1 MFEEVELALERTR
14 VIFTAIED
22 VIQNDWNKS
31 DTLPFPVLL
40 KKVLTK
46 LGDGDFPPASIDAL
60 IRNYI
65 RGHSLYCSSRGA
77 RGGVVPRAVRDQRR
91 VEKET
96 SEATKAAIKA
106 QLDSKLTTTPASTQS
121 AAERSANAA

>member
-1 MFEEVELALERTR
+1 MFEEVELALEKTR

-22 VIQNDWNKS
+22 VIQNDWNKT
-31 DTLPFPVLL
+31 DTLQFPALL
-40 KKVLTK
+40 KKVLAK

-60 IRNYI
+60 IRTYI

-77 RGGVVPRAVRDQRR
+77 RGGVVRKAVRDQRK

-121 AAERSANAA
+121 AA